1 MFKRRETYECVER
14 KYKALWWNISSLK
27 GISLAYWLHKIK
39 LEEEFNLVV
48 QPQRLLNPRMK
59 VVAKKEVL
67 KLFEA
72 EMRRFIPSHP
82 ISASS

>member
-1 MFKRRETYECVER
+1 MSVLKK
-14 KYKALWWNISSLK
+14 KYKALWWNISSLN
-27 GISLAYWLHKIK
+27 GISLSYWLHKIK

-72 EMRRFIPSHP
+72 EMRLIPSHP